1 MSLPRCVLSGHY
13 WGVFKFT
20 CSLML
25 WRRVQRVRGLDWRTE
40 GKPWGIILPTRFL
53 TFVWLYSHTC
63 THIHVHTLIAAL
75 LLTIFSQKWR
85 FYEDDGEWFI
95 AFHSCAFTFSVR
107 GGLGRAMLRCFPGQQ
122 RDCYC
127 CRSITPLLSA
137 LWTADTSHSSISHLS
152 CSSDWSLST
161 HKEVLC
167 SCLLFCFMR
176 FCVLR
181 SVQVWVDDFECD
193 F

>member
-25 WRRVQRVRGLDWRTE
+25 WRRLQRVRGLDWRTE
-40 GKPWGIILPTRFL
+40 GKPSGIILPKRFSM
-53 TFVWLYSHTC
+53 FVWLYSHIC

-75 LLTIFSQKWR
+75 LLTIFSQKWK

-95 AFHSCAFTFSVR
+95 TFHSCAFTFSVR
-107 GGLGRAMLRCFPGQQ
+107 GGFGRAMLRCFLGQQ
-122 RDCYC
+122 SDCYC
-127 CRSITPLLSA
+127 CFCFIPPLLSA
-137 LWTADTSHSSISHLS
+137 LLTADTSHSTISHLS
-152 CSSDWSLST
+152 CSSNCDLYQHIKT
-161 HKEVLC
+161 FYVLVY
-167 SCLLFCFMR
+167 CLFVYCFMR

-181 SVQVWVDDFECD
+181 SV
-193 F
+193 